1 MGSLLIQQTNSEAM
15 VFQEKKYHIL
25 INQIKSALPSVLA
38 IYAFGSQITGH
49 ANENSDLDLAVLID
63 GQVETFDLWD
73 LASQL
78 SEIAGCDVDLLNMR
92 LASTVMQ
99 YQILQTGRTL
109 WKKQPDA
116 GIFESFILSEKIN
129 LDVLRKELLDDI
141 GQRGSI
147 YAR

>member
-1 MGSLLIQQTNSEAM
+1 M
-15 VFQEKKYHIL
+15 VFQDKKYHIL
-25 INQIKSALPSVLA
+25 INQIKSSLPNVLA

-49 ANENSDLDLAVLID
+49 SNEHSDLDLAVLID

-78 SEIAGCDVDLLNMR
+78 VEIAGCDVDLLNMR

-109 WKKQPDA
+109 WAKQPDA
-116 GIFESFILSEKIN
+116 GIFESFILSEKLN
-129 LDVLRKELLDDI
+129 LDVLRKELLEDI
-141 GQRGSI
+141 DQRGSI

>member
-1 MGSLLIQQTNSEAM
+1 M
-15 VFQEKKYHIL
+15 FQDKKYHIL
-25 INQIKSALPSVLA
+25 INRIKSSLPHVLA
-38 IYAFGSQITGH
+38 IYVFGSQLTGY
-49 ANENSDLDLAVLID
+49 ANEHSDLDLAVLID
-63 GQVETFDLWD
+63 GHVKTYELWD

-109 WKKQPDA
+109 WAKQPDT

-129 LDVLRKELLDDI
+129 LDVLRKEILDDI
-141 GQRGSI
+141 DQRGSI

>member
-1 MGSLLIQQTNSEAM
+1 M
-15 VFQEKKYHIL
+15 VFQDKKYHIL
-25 INQIKSALPSVLA
+25 INQIKSSLPNVLA
-38 IYAFGSQITGH
+38 MYAFGSQITGH
-49 ANENSDLDLAVLID
+49 ANEHSDLDLAVLID
-63 GQVETFDLWD
+63 GHVETFDLWD

-109 WKKQPDA
+109 WAKQPDA

-141 GQRGSI
+141 DQRGSI

>member
-109 WKKQPDA
+109 WAKQPDA

-129 LDVLRKELLDDI
+129 LDVLRKELLEDI
-141 GQRGSI
+141 DQRGSI

>member
-1 MGSLLIQQTNSEAM
+1 MGGLLIQQTNSEAM
-15 VFQEKKYHIL
+15 VFQDKKYHIL
-25 INQIKSALPSVLA
+25 IKQIKSSLPNVLA

-49 ANENSDLDLAVLID
+49 ANEHSDLDLAVLID

-109 WKKQPDA
+109 WAKQPDA

-129 LDVLRKELLDDI
+129 LDVLRKELLEDI
-141 GQRGSI
+141 DQRGSI

>member
-15 VFQEKKYHIL
+15 VFQDKKYHIL
-25 INQIKSALPSVLA
+25 INRIKSSLPNVLA

-49 ANENSDLDLAVLID
+49 ANEHSDLDLAVLID

-109 WKKQPDA
+109 WAKQPDA

-141 GQRGSI
+141 DQRGSI

>member
-1 MGSLLIQQTNSEAM
+1 M
-15 VFQEKKYHIL
+15 VFQDKKYHIL
-25 INQIKSALPSVLA
+25 INRIKSSLPNILA

-49 ANENSDLDLAVLID
+49 ANEHSDLDLAVLID

-109 WKKQPDA
+109 WVKQPDA

-129 LDVLRKELLDDI
+129 LDVLREELLEDI
-141 GQRGSI
+141 DQRGSI

>member
-1 MGSLLIQQTNSEAM
+1 M

-25 INQIKSALPSVLA
+25 INRIKSSLPNVLS

-49 ANENSDLDLAVLID
+49 SNEHSDLDLAVLID

-78 SEIAGCDVDLLNMR
+78 VEIAGCDVDLLNMR

-109 WKKQPDA
+109 WAKQPDA
-116 GIFESFILSEKIN
+116 GIFESFILSEKLN

-141 GQRGSI
+141 DQRGSI

>member
-1 MGSLLIQQTNSEAM
+1 M

-25 INQIKSALPSVLA
+25 INQIKSSLPNVLA

-49 ANENSDLDLAVLID
+49 SNEHSDLDLAVLID

-78 SEIAGCDVDLLNMR
+78 VEIAGCDVDLLNMR

-109 WKKQPDA
+109 WAKQPDA
-116 GIFESFILSEKIN
+116 GIFESFILSEKLN
-129 LDVLRKELLDDI
+129 LDVLRKELLEDI
-141 GQRGSI
+141 DQRGSI

>member
-1 MGSLLIQQTNSEAM
+1 M

-25 INQIKSALPSVLA
+25 INQIKSSLPNVLA

-49 ANENSDLDLAVLID
+49 SNEHSDLDLAVLID

-78 SEIAGCDVDLLNMR
+78 VEIAGCDVDLLNMR

-109 WKKQPDA
+109 WAKQPDA

-129 LDVLRKELLDDI
+129 LDVLRKELLEDI
-141 GQRGSI
+141 DQRGSI

>member
-1 MGSLLIQQTNSEAM
+1 M
-15 VFQEKKYHIL
+15 
-25 INQIKSALPSVLA
+25 A
-38 IYAFGSQITGH
+38 IYVFGSQITGH

-63 GQVETFDLWD
+63 GHVETFDLWD

-109 WKKQPDA
+109 WAKQPDA
-116 GIFESFILSEKIN
+116 GIFESFILSEKIS
-129 LDVLRKELLDDI
+129 LDVLRKELLEDI
-141 GQRGSI
+141 DQRGSI

>member
-1 MGSLLIQQTNSEAM
+1 M
-15 VFQEKKYHIL
+15 FQDKKYHIL
-25 INQIKSALPSVLA
+25 INRIKSSLPNVLA

-49 ANENSDLDLAVLID
+49 TNEHSDLDLAVLID
-63 GQVETFDLWD
+63 GQVEAFDLWD

-109 WKKQPDA
+109 WAKQPDA
-116 GIFESFILSEKIN
+116 GIFESFILSEKLN
-129 LDVLRKELLDDI
+129 LDVLRKELLEDI
-141 GQRGSI
+141 DQRGSI

>member
-1 MGSLLIQQTNSEAM
+1 M
-15 VFQEKKYHIL
+15 FQDKKYHIL
-25 INQIKSALPSVLA
+25 INQIKSSLPNVLA
-38 IYAFGSQITGH
+38 IYVFGSQITGH

-63 GQVETFDLWD
+63 GQVEAFDLWD

-109 WKKQPDA
+109 WAKQPDA

-129 LDVLRKELLDDI
+129 LDVLRKELLEDI
-141 GQRGSI
+141 DQRGSI

>member
-1 MGSLLIQQTNSEAM
+1 M
-15 VFQEKKYHIL
+15 VFQDKKYHIL
-25 INQIKSALPSVLA
+25 ITQIKSSLPNVLA

-49 ANENSDLDLAVLID
+49 ANQHRDLDLAVLID
-63 GQVETFDLWD
+63 GHVETFDLWD

-78 SEIAGCDVDLLNMR
+78 AEIVGCDVDLLNMR

-109 WKKQPDA
+109 WEKQPDA

-129 LDVLRKELLDDI
+129 LDVLRKELLEDI
-141 GQRGSI
+141 DQRGSI

>member
-1 MGSLLIQQTNSEAM
+1 MLQTNSEAM
-15 VFQEKKYHIL
+15 VFQDKKYHIL
-25 INQIKSALPSVLA
+25 INRIKSSLPNVLA
-38 IYAFGSQITGH
+38 IYAFGSQIIGH
-49 ANENSDLDLAVLID
+49 ENEHSDLDLAVLID

-109 WKKQPDA
+109 WTKQPDA

-141 GQRGSI
+141 DQRGSI

>member
-1 MGSLLIQQTNSEAM
+1 
-15 VFQEKKYHIL
+15 VFQDKKYHIL
-25 INQIKSALPSVLA
+25 INQIKSSLPNVLA
-38 IYAFGSQITGH
+38 IYVFGSQITGH

-63 GQVETFDLWD
+63 GHVETFDLWD

-109 WKKQPDA
+109 WAKQPDA

-141 GQRGSI
+141 DQRGSI

>member
-1 MGSLLIQQTNSEAM
+1 M
-15 VFQEKKYHIL
+15 FQEKKYHIL
-25 INQIKSALPSVLA
+25 INQIKSSLPNVLA

-49 ANENSDLDLAVLID
+49 SNEHSDLDLAVLID

-78 SEIAGCDVDLLNMR
+78 VEIAGCDVDLLNMR

-109 WKKQPDA
+109 WAKQPDA

-129 LDVLRKELLDDI
+129 LDVLRKGLLEDI
-141 GQRGSI
+141 DQRGSI

>member
-1 MGSLLIQQTNSEAM
+1 M
-15 VFQEKKYHIL
+15 FQDKKYHIL
-25 INQIKSALPSVLA
+25 INQIKSSLPNVLA
-38 IYAFGSQITGH
+38 IYVFGSQITGH

-63 GQVETFDLWD
+63 GHVETFDLWD

-109 WKKQPDA
+109 WVKQPDA

-129 LDVLRKELLDDI
+129 LDVLRKELLEDI
-141 GQRGSI
+141 DQRGSI

>member
-1 MGSLLIQQTNSEAM
+1 M
-15 VFQEKKYHIL
+15 FQEKKYHIL
-25 INQIKSALPSVLA
+25 INQIKSSLPNVLA
-38 IYAFGSQITGH
+38 LYVFGSQITGH
-49 ANENSDLDLAVLID
+49 ANEHSDLDLAVLID

-109 WKKQPDA
+109 WAKQPDA
-116 GIFESFILSEKIN
+116 GIFESFILSEKLN
-129 LDVLRKELLDDI
+129 LDVLRKELLEDI
-141 GQRGSI
+141 DQRGSI

>member
-1 MGSLLIQQTNSEAM
+1 
-15 VFQEKKYHIL
+15 VFQEKKYQRL
-25 INQIKSALPSVLA
+25 IKQIKAALPSVLA

-49 ANENSDLDLAVLID
+49 ANEHSDLDLAVLVD
-63 GQVETFDLWD
+63 GPIETFDLWD

-78 SEIAGCDVDLLNMR
+78 TEIAGCDVDLLNMR

-109 WKKQPDA
+109 WAKQPDA
-116 GIFESFILSEKIN
+116 GLFESFILSEKIN
-129 LDVLRKELLDDI
+129 LDVLRKGLLEDI
-141 GQRGSI
+141 DKRGSI

>member
-109 WKKQPDA
+109 WAKQPDA

-141 GQRGSI
+141 DQRGSI

>member
-1 MGSLLIQQTNSEAM
+1 M
-15 VFQEKKYHIL
+15 FQEKKYHIL
-25 INQIKSALPSVLA
+25 INQIKSSLPNVLA

-49 ANENSDLDLAVLID
+49 SNEHSDLDLAVLID
-63 GQVETFDLWD
+63 GQVEAFDLWD

-109 WKKQPDA
+109 WAKQPDA
-116 GIFESFILSEKIN
+116 GIFESFILSEKLN
-129 LDVLRKELLDDI
+129 LDVLRKELLEDI
-141 GQRGSI
+141 DQRGSI

>member
-1 MGSLLIQQTNSEAM
+1 M
-15 VFQEKKYHIL
+15 FQEKKYHIL
-25 INQIKSALPSVLA
+25 INQIKSSLPNVLA

-49 ANENSDLDLAVLID
+49 SNEHSDLDLAVLID

-78 SEIAGCDVDLLNMR
+78 VEIAGCDVDLLNMR

-109 WKKQPDA
+109 WTKQPDA
-116 GIFESFILSEKIN
+116 GIFESFILSEKLN
-129 LDVLRKELLDDI
+129 LDVLRKELLEDI
-141 GQRGSI
+141 DQRGSI

>member
-1 MGSLLIQQTNSEAM
+1 M

-25 INQIKSALPSVLA
+25 INRIKSSLPNVLA

-49 ANENSDLDLAVLID
+49 SNEHSDLDLAVLID

-78 SEIAGCDVDLLNMR
+78 VEIAGCDVDLLNMR

-109 WKKQPDA
+109 WAKQPDA
-116 GIFESFILSEKIN
+116 GIFESFILSEKLN
-129 LDVLRKELLDDI
+129 LDVLRKELLEDI
-141 GQRGSI
+141 DQRGSI

>member
-1 MGSLLIQQTNSEAM
+1 M
-15 VFQEKKYHIL
+15 FQEKKYHIL
-25 INQIKSALPSVLA
+25 INQIKSSLPNVLA

-49 ANENSDLDLAVLID
+49 SNEHSDLDLAVLID

-109 WKKQPDA
+109 WTKQPDA
-116 GIFESFILSEKIN
+116 GIFESFILSEKLN
-129 LDVLRKELLDDI
+129 LDVLRKELLEDI
-141 GQRGSI
+141 DQRGSI

>member
-15 VFQEKKYHIL
+15 VFQDKKYHIL
-25 INQIKSALPSVLA
+25 INRIKSSLPNVLA

-49 ANENSDLDLAVLID
+49 ANEHSDLDLAVLID

-99 YQILQTGRTL
+99 YQILQTGRRL
-109 WKKQPDA
+109 WAKQPDA
-116 GIFESFILSEKIN
+116 GLFESFILSEKIN
-129 LDVLRKELLDDI
+129 LDVLRKGLLEDI
-141 GQRGSI
+141 DQRGSI

>member
-1 MGSLLIQQTNSEAM
+1 M

-25 INQIKSALPSVLA
+25 INQIKSSLPNVLA

-49 ANENSDLDLAVLID
+49 SNEHSDLDLAVLID

-109 WKKQPDA
+109 WAKQPDA
-116 GIFESFILSEKIN
+116 GLFESFILSEKIN
-129 LDVLRKELLDDI
+129 LDVLRKGLLEDI
-141 GQRGSI
+141 DQRGSI

>member
-1 MGSLLIQQTNSEAM
+1 
-15 VFQEKKYHIL
+15 
-25 INQIKSALPSVLA
+25 LA

-49 ANENSDLDLAVLID
+49 SNEHSDLDLAVLID

-109 WKKQPDA
+109 WAKQPDA

-129 LDVLRKELLDDI
+129 LDVLRKELLEDI
-141 GQRGSI
+141 DQRGSI